1 MDLAPDVVTLPTPGP
16 ASAGPG
22 GASPHDA
29 GSVSRGSRRSPRRR
43 APSVSGDAR
52 ASMVAVTGSDTPTA
66 TGAPTIPTEDRD
78 WIDALR
84 GDGPGH
90 HAAVRRLHDTVHR
103 AAAHQVRRMPHV
115 WSQLGTVRAQE
126 IIDAAADEA
135 TTAVLGSLDR
145 FEGRSRFSTWVFK
158 FGILHAGTEAR
169 RALWRD
175 RPVDLTE
182 HPEPATGDHDGSA
195 SVVEARDLAAA
206 VSTAIDTVLTAR
218 QRRVAIA
225 LIVDEVPIDVLAER
239 MGTNRN
245 ALYKALHDIRV
256 KLRSEMRE
264 QGYIHDEHRR

>member
-1 MDLAPDVVTLPTPGP
+1 M
-16 ASAGPG
+16 
-22 GASPHDA
+22 
-29 GSVSRGSRRSPRRR
+29 
-43 APSVSGDAR
+43 
-52 ASMVAVTGSDTPTA
+52 TGSDTPTA
-66 TGAPTIPTEDRD
+66 TGAPTIPTDDCD

-115 WSQLGTVRAQE
+115 WSQLGAVRAQE

-218 QRRVAIA
+218 QRRVAQFGG
-225 LIVDEVPIDVLAER
+225 P
-239 MGTNRN
+239 G
-245 ALYKALHDIRV
+245 V
-256 KLRSEMRE
+256 KLPRRAPGGETPEDDGVEKRE
-264 QGYIHDEHRR
+264 EDRGELQHVANMGRIGGR